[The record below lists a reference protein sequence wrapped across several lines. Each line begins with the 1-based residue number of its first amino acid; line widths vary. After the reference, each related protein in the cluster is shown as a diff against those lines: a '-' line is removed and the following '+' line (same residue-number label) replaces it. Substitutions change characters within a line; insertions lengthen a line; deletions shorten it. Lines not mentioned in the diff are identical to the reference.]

1 MTMLTTG
8 QAAKL
13 IGCHINTIRRA
24 TNDGRLPYKRYGGNG
39 GSKNWR
45 RISLEDLEKYAGR
58 KLSVTGNIINL

>member
-1 MTMLTTG
+1 MQFLTTG

-13 IGCHINTIRRA
+13 LDVHINTIRRA
-24 TNDGRLPYKRYGGNG
+24 TDNGKLPYKRYGGNG

-58 KLSVTGNIINL
+58 KLTDGEGE